1 MKKTTI
7 MGRKEVIVAKTDKGH
22 AIFKFT
28 LLIEKLHIVWQSI
41 DRLTGQQVLY
51 RRT

>member
-1 MKKTTI
+1 
-7 MGRKEVIVAKTDKGH
+7 MGRKEVIVAKTDSGH
-22 AIFKFT
+22 EIFKLI
-28 LLIEKLHIVWQSI
+28 LLIEKLHIVWQSN